1 MVGTK
6 TQVDRWSQWKHCER
20 CNSWVPVERTR
31 CPNCRAELPLLPD
44 TVPIEVAPDGHM
56 LAEYVNGQ
64 LEGVVD
70 QRTRIAR
77 LRAITW
83 DLEQSIETGV
93 ISFPH
98 QIEQARAFIGAAE
111 QETSQYLATEREA
124 NRRAAVTWLWRGLLF
139 LAIGIV
145 LTVVFAV
152 AVGGVEALL
161 IALVAGAIAARVFG
175 IRSCLTIPRPATAP
189 SRTPAAR
196 SFAVGGRTRLIAV
209 DLAYAEADP
218 GSSISTGSSVGVADG
233 SGSGTGVAAGLRR
246 LVCSPG

>member
-1 MVGTK
+1 MAETK
-6 TQVDRWSQWKHCER
+6 TQVDRWSRWKHCER
-20 CNSWVPVERTR
+20 CNSWVSVERAR

-83 DLEQSIETGV
+83 DLEQSIESGV

-124 NRRAAVTWLWRGLLF
+124 NQRAAVTWLWRGLLF
-139 LAIGIV
+139 LAIGVV

-161 IALVAGAIAARVFG
+161 IALVAGAIAAPF
-175 IRSCLTIPRPATAP
+175 
-189 SRTPAAR
+189 
-196 SFAVGGRTRLIAV
+196 
-209 DLAYAEADP
+209 LAYAAVLRFRAPLPPNPERRPP
-218 GSSISTGSSVGVADG
+218 GLSLS
-233 SGSGTGVAAGLRR
+233 AAGLD
-246 LVCSPG
+246 

>member
-1 MVGTK
+1 MG
-6 TQVDRWSQWKHCER
+6 
-20 CNSWVPVERTR
+20 
-31 CPNCRAELPLLPD
+31 LLPRLARFLD
-44 TVPIEVAPDGHM
+44 TRLLHGFAFASPLDDGHK
-56 LAEYVNGQ
+56 LAEYATSQ

-83 DLEQSIETGV
+83 DLEQSIETCV
-93 ISFPH
+93 ISYPH

-139 LAIGIV
+139 LAIGVV

-161 IALVAGAIAARVFG
+161 IALVAGAIAAPF
-175 IRSCLTIPRPATAP
+175 
-189 SRTPAAR
+189 
-196 SFAVGGRTRLIAV
+196 
-209 DLAYAEADP
+209 LAYAAVLRFRTPLPPHPERRPP
-218 GSSISTGSSVGVADG
+218 GLSLS
-233 SGSGTGVAAGLRR
+233 AAGLD
-246 LVCSPG
+246 

>member
-1 MVGTK
+1 MGDTLFVDSDRTGSPSMVGTK
-6 TQVDRWSQWKHCER
+6 TQVDGWSQRKHCER

-44 TVPIEVAPDGHM
+44 TVSIEVAPDGHK
-56 LAEYVNGQ
+56 LAEYATSQ

-77 LRAITW
+77 LRAISW
-83 DLEQSIETGV
+83 DLEHSIDSGV
-93 ISFPH
+93 ISYPH

-139 LAIGIV
+139 LAIGVV

-152 AVGGVEALL
+152 AIGGVEALL
-161 IALVAGAIAARVFG
+161 IALLAGAIAAPF
-175 IRSCLTIPRPATAP
+175 
-189 SRTPAAR
+189 
-196 SFAVGGRTRLIAV
+196 
-209 DLAYAEADP
+209 LAYAAVLRFRAPLPPHPERRPP
-218 GSSISTGSSVGVADG
+218 GLSLS
-233 SGSGTGVAAGLRR
+233 AAGLD
-246 LVCSPG
+246 